1 MINIQ
6 TAAERY
12 ISGKHQDPTKLELAI
27 FADWLDREFDKIKH
41 IVRFTP
47 SEVDPAQMLA
57 RLENTGQLL
66 ISSANND
73 SNWLTAKQNIRFRA
87 VHDSHHVRYGLSF
100 DAEGEYMAFEAA
112 AAEAPPELHWILR
125 SEIWLQAA
133 ASIHTGT
140 FQEQKLV
147 NY

>member
-6 TAAERY
+6 AAAERY
-12 ISGKHQDPTKLELAI
+12 ISGKHQEPTKLELAI
-27 FADWLDREFDKIKH
+27 FAEWLDREFDKIKH
-41 IVRFTP
+41 MVRFTP

-73 SNWLTAKQNIRFRA
+73 SNWLTAKQNVRFRA

-112 AAEAPPELHWILR
+112 AAEATVLRQLEAERRERARDKAEADRKHELL
-125 SEIWLQAA
+125 
-133 ASIHTGT
+133 
-140 FQEQKLV
+140 EQV
-147 NY
+147 HRR